1 MANEAYLRTNQ
12 ALTFA
17 RLALASWEA
26 SSASQ
31 ALDAMTM
38 ARYHREHTLFHAYR
52 ATQSLIFEVS
62 GRYSLASGDGY
73 GGAVE
78 QMLSAIDDDE
88 LLKPELNELVLQS
101 GDSSSW
107 IAGLL
112 RAWRQLHAPP
122 VAAVT
127 EPLKAGTLIA
137 STGAGS
143 GEWGLA
149 EARDTIDMLAELRDR
164 YREGMREW

>member
-26 SSASQ
+26 SSAST

-52 ATQSLIFEVS
+52 ATQALIYEVS
-62 GRYSLASGDGY
+62 GRYSLASGDE
-73 GGAVE
+73 GAVE
-78 QMLSAIDDDE
+78 QMLSAVDDGE
-88 LLKPELNELVLQS
+88 FLNPELNELVLQS

-107 IAGLL
+107 LAAMLL
-112 RAWRQLHAPP
+112 AWRQLHAPP
-122 VAAVT
+122 GAAVA
-127 EPLKAGTLIA
+127 EPLKAGALIA
-137 STGAGS
+137 STGAGG

-149 EARDTIDMLAELRDR
+149 EAQVTIDTLSTLIDR
-164 YREGMREW
+164 YRESMREW

>member
-1 MANEAYLRTNQ
+1 MANEAYIRTNQ

-26 SSASQ
+26 SSAST
-31 ALDAMTM
+31 ALDAVTM

-52 ATQSLIFEVS
+52 ATQSLIVEVS
-62 GRYSLASGDGY
+62 GRYNLAPWDTST
-73 GGAVE
+73 VE
-78 QMLSAIDDDE
+78 QMLSAIGDGE
-88 LLKPELNELVLQS
+88 FLSPELSELALQS

-107 IAGLL
+107 LAGMLL
-112 RAWRQLHAPP
+112 AWRQLHAPP
-122 VAAVT
+122 GAAVT

-137 STGAGS
+137 STAAAG

-149 EARDTIDMLAELRDR
+149 EARVAIEVLSKLLDR
-164 YREGMREW
+164 YRESMREW